1 MTLAEGVMR
10 RLKLRRRLRQRVIN
24 EGLMGKQ
31 RSLKRGKMSTKAE
44 VKVETE
50 AEKVAASTTEIE
62 IKRKRGQINAKVA
75 GRRGSVS
82 QRLRRSRSEAAH
94 QSPQQQQQQ

>member
-1 MTLAEGVMR
+1 MAVAEGVMR

-50 AEKVAASTTEIE
+50 AEKVAASTSRL
-62 IKRKRGQINAKVA
+62 KSRGREV
-75 GRRGSVS
+75 RSM
-82 QRLRRSRSEAAH
+82 QRLRAEEA
-94 QSPQQQQQQ
+94 QSARG

>member
-1 MTLAEGVMR
+1 MR
-10 RLKLRRRLRQRVIN
+10 RLELRRRLRQRVIS
-24 EGLMGKQ
+24 EGLNGKQ
-31 RSLKRGKMSTKAE
+31 RSLKRGQMSTKAE
-44 VKVETE
+44 VKVEAE
-50 AEKVAASTTEIE
+50 AEKVTASTTEIE

-94 QSPQQQQQQ
+94 QSPQQQQQ